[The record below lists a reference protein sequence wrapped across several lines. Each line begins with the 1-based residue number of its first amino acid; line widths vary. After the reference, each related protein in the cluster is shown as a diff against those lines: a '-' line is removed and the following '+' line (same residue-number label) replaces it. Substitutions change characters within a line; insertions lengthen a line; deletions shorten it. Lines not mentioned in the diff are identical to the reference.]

1 MREDRR
7 MPDSKKYSTQCLKD
21 GTIIVK
27 EGPDGKEKFRLCLF
41 QEFYRSFHML
51 LELDTVLPTVYIT
64 ADDRL
69 LIVGFGMGYLYFI
82 NLADGAVIKHMK
94 LFPEVTYEDAS
105 YGEIDVQ
112 GYYSFET
119 RLDLSGDGRY
129 AVIRVRGEYDP
140 QCGDGE
146 FSPVYVRSFFLM
158 DMASLEIVFCDDYAD
173 VPDNGYLNLGVAA
186 FSPDSRFL
194 AVASLGGVLKV
205 FDLEEKREVYR
216 YEAIEWIPYS
226 GAIKHRTLAAFTE
239 KRTFVLINKEKCL
252 VKVRMGPDG
261 SWREEQ
267 VTEIASFMSPERKF
281 TVFDIVHDAK
291 RREIVCHCALD
302 KGKNKSFSVP
312 VE

>member
-1 MREDRR
+1 MLDHKR
-7 MPDSKKYSTQCLKD
+7 YSAQCLED
-21 GTIIVK
+21 GTIVVK
-27 EGPDGKEKFRLCLF
+27 EEPEGKEKFRLCLF
-41 QEFYRSFHML
+41 GQEFRRPLHMQQ
-51 LELDTVLPTVYIT
+51 DAMLPTPYIT

-69 LIVGFGMGYLYFI
+69 LIVGFGMGYLFFI
-82 NLADGAVIKHMK
+82 NLADGAVIKYMK

-140 QCGDGE
+140 QSGDGE

-158 DMASLEIVFCDDYAD
+158 DMGSLEIVFSDDYGD
-173 VPDNGYLNLGVAA
+173 IPDNGYLNLGVAV

-194 AVASLGGVLKV
+194 AVASLGGVLKL

-226 GAIKHRTLAAFTE
+226 GAIQHRNLAVFTE
-239 KRTFVLINKEKCL
+239 NRTFVLINKEKCL

-267 VTEIASFMSPERKF
+267 VTEVASFMPSEREF
-281 TVFDIVHDAK
+281 TVFDIGYDAE

-302 KGKNKSFSVP
+302 KGKSKSFSVP
-312 VE
+312 FAIISKKP